1 MMQSQSYLI
10 DSLAP
15 LVFRSGRPFGSQ
27 VGQEDV
33 NFPMPSRAAGL
44 VRTQYLQQQGWLL
57 NQQDPTSERGRLS
70 AEDKQKLQQ
79 IQSRGP
85 YLVRV
90 SDVDGAVTVLLP
102 KPADALYLQAPNSSE
117 RQLVRLSP
125 HNGDDAQN
133 SGCDLPEGLLPVVME
148 QAIKGKPKGGP
159 AFWSVQDLWAWQQ
172 GQDLDFETVNRQG
185 ASSMP
190 VELRTHVK
198 IESRSWAA
206 EEGKL
211 FQTAAYDLGNAKKP
225 HHAGWEEAHYGFLVQ
240 SEVMLNDDLAKF
252 GGEGRLSHFKQTQA
266 ISVFECPT
274 DLASNIE
281 RAGGLRLTLL
291 SPAIF
296 SGGYLPGW
304 LNPTSKEGVLP
315 HSQVKVRLRAVA
327 MDRWLPVSGWDLD
340 QNKPKAMRK
349 AVAAGA
355 VYWFELLEGSAQ
367 TIENSIFNSIS
378 DDAQDQRDG
387 FGIVGIS
394 HWQAQ

>member
-1 MMQSQSYLI
+1 MS
-10 DSLAP
+10 
-15 LVFRSGRPFGSQ
+15 
-27 VGQEDV
+27 
-33 NFPMPSRAAGL
+33 
-44 VRTQYLQQQGWLL
+44 
-57 NQQDPTSERGRLS
+57 
-70 AEDKQKLQQ
+70 
-79 IQSRGP
+79 
-85 YLVRV
+85 
-90 SDVDGAVTVLLP
+90 
-102 KPADALYLQAPNSSE
+102 
-117 RQLVRLSP
+117 
-125 HNGDDAQN
+125 
-133 SGCDLPEGLLPVVME
+133 
-148 QAIKGKPKGGP
+148 
-159 AFWSVQDLWAWQQ
+159 
-172 GQDLDFETVNRQG
+172 
-185 ASSMP
+185 
-190 VELRTHVK
+190 HV
-198 IESRSWAA
+198 
-206 EEGKL
+206 
-211 FQTAAYDLGNAKKP
+211 
-225 HHAGWEEAHYGFLVQ
+225 
-240 SEVMLNDDLAKF
+240 
-252 GGEGRLSHFKQTQA
+252 KQTQA
-266 ISVFECPT
+266 ISGFECPT

>member
-27 VGQEDV
+27 VGNEDV
-33 NFPMPSRAAGL
+33 NFPMPSSAAGL

-57 NQQDPTSERGRLS
+57 NQGNEGSERGRLS
-70 AEDKQKLQQ
+70 AEDKYKLQQ
-79 IQSRGP
+79 IHSRGP

-90 SDVDGAVTVLLP
+90 NDVDGAVTVLLP
-102 KPADALYLQAPNSSE
+102 KPADALYLQDPQTQT

-125 HNGDDAQN
+125 QSFEDAEN

-159 AFWSVQDLWAWQQ
+159 AFWSLQDLWAWQQ
-172 GQDLDFETVNRQG
+172 GQNLDFETVNRQG
-185 ASSMP
+185 ASAMP

-211 FQTAAYDLGNAKKP
+211 FQTAAYDLSNAKKP
-225 HHAGWEEAHYGFLVQ
+225 RHAGWEDEHYGFLIQ
-240 SEVMLNDDLAKF
+240 SEVVLSDDLAKF
-252 GGEGRLSHFKQTQA
+252 GGEGRLSHLSQMATF
-266 ISVFECPT
+266 SGFDCPA
-274 DLASNIE
+274 DLATKKE
-281 RAGGLRLTLL
+281 KAGGLRLTLL

-296 SGGYLPGW
+296 GGGYLPAW
-304 LNPTSKEGVLP
+304 IDPISKEGVLP

-367 TIENSIFNSIS
+367 GIENCIFNSIS
-378 DDAQDQRDG
+378 DNDQDQRDG